1 MRDFFSSVRFKII
14 AAVLAVIV
22 GVMLYSASTG
32 GLATMSE
39 RIVAFI
45 VLPAQKASSSL
56 SDSITDFF
64 SIFTNAQANKKEND
78 ELKKQI
84 SDLRKQMVDYENT
97 KTENERLREIVELKE
112 EKFDIQMQSAG
123 IIGRDP
129 SERFGSFTIDKG
141 TAHGISK
148 WDPVITSDGLVGYV
162 DSLGPT
168 YAKVVTILSPEINVG
183 AVEIRTKEPGNL
195 TGDITLADK
204 GFAKLELLPK
214 TTEIK
219 KGDIIVTAGT
229 SGHYPPDLVIGT
241 VEDITLEE
249 SGITASASI
258 KPVSDIYNI
267 KHVFILTDFLGK
279 QEDRSRSDE
288 SEGT

>member
-32 GLATMSE
+32 GLATIPE
-39 RIVAFI
+39 KIVSFI
-45 VLPAQKASSSL
+45 VVPAQKASAAL

-64 SIFTNAQANKKEND
+64 SIFVNAKANQEEND
-78 ELKKQI
+78 QLKEQI
-84 SDLRKQMVDYENT
+84 SELRKQMVDYENT
-97 KTENERLREIVELKE
+97 KTENERLQEIVGLKKE
-112 EKFDIQMQSAG
+112 NPDMQLLDAG

-129 SERFGSFTIDKG
+129 ADRFGSFTIDKG
-141 TAHGISK
+141 TVHGISK
-148 WDPVITSDGLVGYV
+148 WDPVITGDGLVGYV

-168 YAKVVTILSPEINVG
+168 YAKVVTVLSPEINVG
-183 AVEIRTKEPGNL
+183 AVEIRTKETGNL
-195 TGDITLADK
+195 TGDIGLADK

-214 TTEIK
+214 TTEVQ

-229 SGHYPPDLVIGT
+229 SGYYPPDLVIGT
-241 VEDITLEE
+241 VEEVTLEK

-258 KPVSDIYNI
+258 KPVSDIYEI
-267 KHVFILTDFLGK
+267 KHVFVLTDFLGK
-279 QEDRSRSDE
+279 QEHSSRSDE
-288 SEGT
+288 SEGS

>member
-32 GLATMSE
+32 GLATIPE
-39 RIVAFI
+39 KIVSF
-45 VLPAQKASSSL
+45 VVVPAQKASAAL

-64 SIFTNAQANKKEND
+64 SIFVNAKENK
-78 ELKKQI
+78 EENERLKEEI
-84 SDLRKQMVDYENT
+84 SALRKQMVDYENT
-97 KTENERLREIVELKE
+97 KTENERLQEIVGLKKE
-112 EKFDIQMQSAG
+112 NPDIQLLDAG

-129 SERFGSFTIDKG
+129 SDRFGSFTIDKG
-141 TAHGISK
+141 TVHGISK
-148 WDPVITSDGLVGYV
+148 WDPVITGDGLVGYV

-183 AVEIRTKEPGNL
+183 AVEIRTKETGNL
-195 TGDITLADK
+195 TGDIALADK
-204 GFAKLELLPK
+204 GLAKLELLPK
-214 TTEIK
+214 TTEVK
-219 KGDIIVTAGT
+219 QGDIIVTAGT
-229 SGHYPPDLVIGT
+229 SGYYPPDLVIGT
-241 VEDITLEE
+241 VEEVTLEE

-258 KPVSDIYNI
+258 KPVSDIYEI
-267 KHVFILTDFLGK
+267 KHVFVLTDFLGK
-279 QEDRSRSDE
+279 QDHASRTDE